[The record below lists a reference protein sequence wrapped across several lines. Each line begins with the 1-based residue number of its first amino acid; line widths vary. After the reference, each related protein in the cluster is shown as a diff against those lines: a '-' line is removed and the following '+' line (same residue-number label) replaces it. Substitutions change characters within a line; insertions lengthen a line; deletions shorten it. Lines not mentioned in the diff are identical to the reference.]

1 MYKWFKRRKLLK
13 EIYKLCEEIQGYE
26 FNPRNCGKI
35 ASTPCMLYH
44 AIKLYLE
51 EKLSEKDKV
60 LLEIAEYLEVLYYL
74 AHILQHSDNFYITC
88 EYNTVAKHVRKLCK
102 EVMKK

>member
-13 EIYKLCEEIQGYE
+13 EIYELCEEIQEYK
-26 FNPRNCGKI
+26 FNPRNCDNI

-44 AIKLYLE
+44 AIKRYLE
-51 EKLSEKDKV
+51 EKLSEKDKI
-60 LLEIAEYLEVLYYL
+60 LLEIAEYLGVLYYL
-74 AHILQHSDNFYITC
+74 AHILQHLDHFYITY

-102 EVMKK
+102 KVIEK